1 MLLNVDFKSLEVVT
15 AAYLSQD
22 EIMCAEVRN
31 GVDFHGLNQE
41 KFNLPERTIA
51 KNLMFRIIYG
61 GSQFSQDSKFFH
73 VSRSQQFW
81 DKVIEEF
88 YEKYKGLHE
97 WHTNLMREATIE
109 GCITMPTGRFYNF
122 SPDRGRWPR
131 SQILN
136 YPVQGLAADLV
147 AIARVSLSRRLKEAK
162 LSSLMVSTIHDSI
175 ILDVVND
182 KDVIAENFRIMKAVI
197 DDVPSNFEKLFK
209 VKFNL
214 PLRGDF
220 SMGQTKGNMNEY
232 SDHQD

>member
-1 MLLNVDFKSLEVVT
+1 MLLNVDFSSLEVVT

-22 EIMCAEVRN
+22 TVMCQEVRN

-51 KNLMFRIIYG
+51 KSLMFRIIYG
-61 GSQFSQDSKFFH
+61 GSQFSKDSKFFH
-73 VSRSQQFW
+73 VSKSQKYW

-97 WHTNLMREATIE
+97 WHTNLMREATLE

-147 AIARVSLSRRLKEAK
+147 AIARVSLRRRLKQAK
-162 LSSLMVSTIHDSI
+162 LSSLMVSTIHDSV

-182 KDVIAENFRIMKAVI
+182 LDVIAENFRIMQEVVR
-197 DDVPSNFEKLFK
+197 DVPMNFEKLWK

-214 PLRGDF
+214 PLTGEF
-220 SMGQTKGNMNEY
+220 SFGINKGNMQVY
-232 SDHQD
+232 K